1 MGFGDVGV
9 SSRKVAPVGVEKPA
23 YAGVLFAAAHG
34 VKQLLQH
41 RDNRH
46 DWFSALRA
54 EI

>member
-1 MGFGDVGV
+1 MGFGGVGV
-9 SSRKVAPVGVEKPA
+9 SSRKAAPVGVEKPA
-23 YAGVLFAAAHG
+23 YAGVLFAAHG

-46 DWFSALRA
+46 DWISALRA